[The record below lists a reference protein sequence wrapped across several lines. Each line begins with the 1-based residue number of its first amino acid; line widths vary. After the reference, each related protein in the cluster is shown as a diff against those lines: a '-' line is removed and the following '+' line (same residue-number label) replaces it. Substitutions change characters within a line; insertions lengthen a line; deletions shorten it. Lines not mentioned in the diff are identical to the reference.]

1 MKLRSFRLRIAVL
14 SAALAGSALVV
25 FGGVAWRL
33 IYAAKVNRLDATIEN
48 QVKRAARPHPQ
59 AWWQPFEDSL
69 ARELGAGSNTPIAL
83 LAVDETGKTLYQSER
98 WSAEFDRVHLFPPMP
113 QLPAGFPPEP
123 QNIPNHHSADSAE
136 SDSHPD
142 LQLPNVQR
150 KEFLPDPQIIVQRTS
165 AGSWHIGVASFP
177 HVQVAI
183 AVSLEAIDQE
193 MAGIRNIF
201 LVVIAGMLLLVAGG
215 AWILSGSALRPVQK
229 LTTAIQQVTVAGL
242 DQQVLIGATDI
253 EFVELIQV
261 FNQMLERLE
270 RSFKQASRFSGDAA
284 HELKTPL
291 AILQGQ
297 IERALQQAD
306 LGSETQQ
313 TLSNLLD
320 EVRRLSG
327 IVRKLLLL
335 SLADAGQMSL
345 YSVEV
350 NLSEILVII
359 NEDMELLAPHLT
371 IESDIA
377 PELWVRGDRDLL
389 TQILQNLISNAIK
402 YNLPEG
408 WINIHARRQDKT
420 VQVTIMNASKSMPVG
435 DRDRIFDRFYRG
447 DLARNRKV
455 EGVGLGLSLSREIA
469 RAHRGDLVLDWT
481 PANHTAFTL
490 TLTHTSTVPTSTV
503 PTKPISLDP

>member
-1 MKLRSFRLRIAVL
+1 
-14 SAALAGSALVV
+14 
-25 FGGVAWRL
+25 
-33 IYAAKVNRLDATIEN
+33 
-48 QVKRAARPHPQ
+48 
-59 AWWQPFEDSL
+59 
-69 ARELGAGSNTPIAL
+69 
-83 LAVDETGKTLYQSER
+83 
-98 WSAEFDRVHLFPPMP
+98 MP
-113 QLPAGFPPEP
+113 QLPAGFAPEP
-123 QNIPNHHSADSAE
+123 QNFPNRHSAE
-136 SDSHPD
+136 PD
-142 LQLPNVQR
+142 LHSDDPLSDVQR
-150 KEFLPDPQIIVQRTS
+150 KGFLPEPQIVIQHTS

-215 AWILSGSALRPVQK
+215 AWLLSGSALRPVQK

-350 NLSEILVII
+350 NLSEILII
-359 NEDMELLAPHLT
+359 IHEDMELLAPHLT
-371 IESDIA
+371 IESDIT

-402 YNLPEG
+402 YNLPQG

-420 VQVTIMNASKSMPVG
+420 VQVTIANASKSMPMG

-455 EGVGLGLSLSREIA
+455 EGVGAGAEPIERNCSCPPRGLGAGLDSSRSN
-469 RAHRGDLVLDWT
+469 RFHPNLDS
-481 PANHTAFTL
+481 H
-490 TLTHTSTVPTSTV
+490 
-503 PTKPISLDP
+503 

>member
-14 SAALAGSALVV
+14 SAALAGSALMI

-33 IYAAKVNRLDATIEN
+33 IYTAKVNRLDASLEN
-48 QVKRAARPHPQ
+48 QVKRAARPRPQ
-59 AWWQPFEDSL
+59 AWWQPFETSL
-69 ARELGAGSNTPIAL
+69 ARELGADSNTTIAL
-83 LAVDETGKTLYQSER
+83 LAVDATGKTLYQSAS

-113 QLPAGFPPEP
+113 QLPAGFPLDQ
-123 QNIPNHHSADSAE
+123 QNSFKADRRSAPD
-136 SDSHPD
+136 HPD
-142 LQLPNVQR
+142 DRLPDIQR
-150 KEFLPDPQIIVQRTS
+150 REFLPEPQIIVQHTT

-177 HVQVAI
+177 HLQVAI

-193 MAGIRNIF
+193 MVGIRNIF
-201 LVVIAGMLLLVAGG
+201 LVVIAGMLLLVAGS
-215 AWILSGSALRPVQK
+215 AWVLSGSALRPVQK
-229 LTTAIQQVTVAGL
+229 LTIAIQQVTVAGL
-242 DQQVLIGATDI
+242 DQQVLIGATDV

-291 AILQGQ
+291 AILQGE

-313 TLSNLLD
+313 TLSDLLD

-335 SLADAGQMSL
+335 SLADAGQMRL
-345 YSVEV
+345 YPVEV
-350 NLSEILVII
+350 NLSEILVVLH
-359 NEDMELLAPHLT
+359 EDMELLAPHLT
-371 IESDIA
+371 IEADIA
-377 PELWVRGDRDLL
+377 SELCVRGDRDLL
-389 TQILQNLISNAIK
+389 TQVLQNMISNAIK
-402 YNLPEG
+402 YNLPQG
-408 WINIHARRQDKT
+408 WIKIHGRRQDKPDKT
-420 VQVTIMNASKSMPVG
+420 VQVTITNASKPMPMG

-447 DLARNRKV
+447 DLARSRKV

-469 RAHRGDLVLDWT
+469 RAHRGELALDWT
-481 PANHTAFTL
+481 PADQTAFTL
-490 TLTHTSTVPTSTV
+490 TLPSP
-503 PTKPISLDP
+503 